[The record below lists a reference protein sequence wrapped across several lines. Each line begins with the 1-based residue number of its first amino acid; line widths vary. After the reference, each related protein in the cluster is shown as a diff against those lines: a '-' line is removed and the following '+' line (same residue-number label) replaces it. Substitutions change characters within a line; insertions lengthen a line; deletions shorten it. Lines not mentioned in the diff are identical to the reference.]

1 MRKGLIF
8 VSLLLSAQI
17 VCAQQSMEYSQ
28 PDKLFYEGK
37 AYFDQGHYKAAYERL
52 SEYEQGLATKDRSPR
67 YIEAD
72 YYITCCMYE
81 LKAPQA
87 GKKMSD
93 FCAENPQSTLVNRV
107 RFLSATN
114 LYNKGSFR
122 EAVEEFEKCD
132 MNFLSDGES
141 ADYLFK
147 KGYALLQCQEIEKS
161 KSTFTRLLG
170 SQTKYNVAANYY
182 KAYTDYLTKDYE
194 KALPVFEELKSD
206 PTYARIVPYYIF
218 QIYYAQK
225 RYDEVLTTGEELL
238 QKDPKN
244 TNSKEIHRILG
255 ECYYAKKDYA
265 NTIKYLSQY
274 QKEADQVVRDNMYM
288 LGNSYYQTGD
298 YKNAITCLQ
307 TVTTVED
314 AMGQNAYLYLGSCYT
329 KEKNTTNARFCFESA
344 SRMDFDA
351 NVKEEAFFN
360 YALTIYEQ
368 SYSPFNESITA
379 FERFLETFPNSQYR
393 DKVYNY
399 MTNLYLTTKNYAEA
413 YASIEKI
420 KEKNIQLYEARQRI
434 AYSMGIEEFTNGN
447 YAKAIERF
455 NLSLKDGQYNRTL
468 EASTIFWRGE
478 AYYKQKDFTKSAAD
492 FQTFVN
498 SSGARNCDEFILAHY
513 NVGYSKFTEKQYSE
527 ALTWFRKYVNM
538 EEKNKTLIADANNRI
553 GDCYFFQRD
562 FGNAVK
568 SYSQVY
574 SLRGPGAD
582 YACFQQG
589 FIQGL
594 QKDYDGKIATLNK
607 LQKTFPQSEYLA
619 DAKYEIGRAYIM
631 MNQNDKA
638 IKTFDELNR
647 DYPHSPLSRKGRLQ
661 TAMLYDEMNQ
671 TDKSVAAY
679 KQIVDYF
686 PTSVEAHT
694 ALDNLKRIY
703 FEQDNIQGYAD
714 YVATLGGFVKFQRS
728 EQDSLTYLA
737 AENLYEKE
745 QYAKAAKS
753 FNNFIEKF
761 PESEFVNKAH
771 YNLADSYL
779 QIKDTANAKK
789 EFAFVAGLVGSPD
802 RENALV
808 NLSKI
813 QYEQLD
819 YKNAIASMETL
830 DSIAQRPENK
840 LAARL
845 GIMRS
850 HNLLGNLEQTVD
862 AATLLTNHDKLDP
875 AIYREAL
882 FTRARTYELLGDST
896 LALADYKE
904 LSGNCMDAYGAESQ
918 FIKQEYSFRAGKY
931 DETEKEIFDFI
942 DKNTPHQYW
951 LAKSFILLSDVYMA
965 QGRTFE
971 AKQYLLSV
979 RENYSGNDDIASEI
993 KLRLAKIEQSE
1004 NEKIVNEK

>member
-8 VSLLLSAQI
+8 VSMLISAQLM
-17 VCAQQSMEYSQ
+17 CAQQSKEYSHA
-28 PDKLFYEGK
+28 DKLFYEGK
-37 AYFDQGHYKAAYERL
+37 ALYDLGRYKAAYERM
-52 SEYEQGLATKDRSPR
+52 SEYAQTLETNDRSPR
-67 YIEAD
+67 SVEAD

-81 LKAPQA
+81 LKSRQV
-87 GKKMSD
+87 GKKMDD
-93 FCAENPQSTLVNRV
+93 FCAENPQSTLVNRIH
-107 RFLSATN
+107 FLSGSY
-114 LYNKGSFR
+114 LYDKGLYK
-122 EAVEEFEKCD
+122 EAVEAFDKCD
-132 MNFLSDGES
+132 MNFLPDSES

-147 KGYALLQCQEIEKS
+147 EGYALLQCQEVERAKN
-161 KSTFTRLLG
+161 TFARLL
-170 SQTKYNVAANYY
+170 SRQTKYNVAANYY

-206 PTYARIVPYYIF
+206 PNYARIVPYYIF

-238 QKDPKN
+238 QNDTKN
-244 TNSKEIHRILG
+244 PNNKEIHRILG

-265 NTIKYLSQY
+265 NTVKYLSAY

-298 YKNAITCLQ
+298 YKNAIACLQ
-307 TVTTVED
+307 TVTAVED

-329 KEKNTTNARFCFESA
+329 KEKNITNARFCFESA
-344 SRMDFDA
+344 SRMDFDP

-447 YAKAIERF
+447 YAKAIDRF
-455 NLSLKDGQYNRTL
+455 NTSLKDGQYNRTL

-478 AYYKQKDFTKSAAD
+478 AYYKLKDFNKSAAD
-492 FQTFVN
+492 FETFVN
-498 SSGARNCDEFILAHY
+498 SIGARNCDEFVLAHY
-513 NVGYSKFTEKQYSE
+513 NVGYSKFTEKRYAD

-553 GDCYFFQRD
+553 GDCYFNQRD
-562 FGNAVK
+562 FANAVK

-594 QKDYDGKIATLNK
+594 QKDYNGKIATLNK

-631 MNQNDKA
+631 MKQNDKA
-638 IKTFDELNR
+638 IKTYDELSR
-647 DYPHSPLSRKGRLQ
+647 DYPHSPLSRKGKLQ

-671 TDKSVAAY
+671 TEKSIAAY

-714 YVATLGGFVKFQRS
+714 YVGTLGGFVKFQRS
-728 EQDSLTYLA
+728 EQDSLTYLS
-737 AENLYEKE
+737 AENLYEKG
-745 QYAKAAKS
+745 QYDKSAKS
-753 FNNFIEKF
+753 FRNFIDKF

-771 YNLADSYL
+771 FNLGDSYY
-779 QIKDTANAKK
+779 QIGDTAKAKE
-789 EFAFVAGLVGSPD
+789 EFAIVSKLVGSSD

-808 NLSKI
+808 LLSKI
-813 QYEQLD
+813 QYEQND
-819 YKNAIASMETL
+819 YKNAIVSMTTL
-830 DSIAQRPENK
+830 DSIAQHPENK

-845 GIMRS
+845 GLMRC
-850 HNLLGNLEQTVD
+850 HNLLGELEQTVD
-862 AATLLTNHDKLDP
+862 AATLLSNSDKLDP

-896 LALADYKE
+896 LALADYTT

-918 FIKQEYSFRAGKY
+918 FIKQEYIFRAGKL
-931 DETEKEIFDFI
+931 DETEKEIFNFI

-965 QGRTFE
+965 QDREFE

-979 RENYSGNDDIASEI
+979 RENYNGNDDIASEI
-993 KLRLAKIEQSE
+993 KLRLAKIEQRE
-1004 NEKIVNEK
+1004 NDKIVNGK

>member
-8 VSLLLSAQI
+8 ASMLVASQLL
-17 VCAQQSMEYSQ
+17 CAQQTKEYSRA
-28 PDKLFYEGK
+28 DKLFYEGK
-37 AYFDQGHYKAAYERL
+37 TYFDQGRYKAAYERL
-52 SEYEQGLATKDRSPR
+52 SEYAQTLSTKDRSPR
-67 YIEAD
+67 YIETD

-81 LKAPQA
+81 LKTKQV
-87 GKKMSD
+87 GKKMDD
-93 FCAENPQSTLVNRV
+93 FRAENPQSTLVNRIH
-107 RFLSATN
+107 FLSASYKYDRA
-114 LYNKGSFR
+114 LYK
-122 EAVEEFEKCD
+122 EAVEDFDKCD
-132 MNFLSDGES
+132 MNLLSDSEF

-147 KGYALLQCQEIEKS
+147 DGYSLLQCQEIERAKNI
-161 KSTFTRLLG
+161 FARLLCN
-170 SQTKYNVAANYY
+170 QTKYNVAANYY

-194 KALPVFEELKSD
+194 KALPVFEELKND
-206 PTYARIVPYYIF
+206 PNYARIVPYYIF
-218 QIYYAQK
+218 QIYYEQK
-225 RYDEVLTTGEELL
+225 RYEEVLMIGEELL

-244 TNSKEIHRILG
+244 QNNKEIHRILG
-255 ECYYAKKDYA
+255 ECYYAKKDYP
-265 NTIKYLSQY
+265 NTIKYLAVY
-274 QKEADQVVRDNMYM
+274 QKEAEQVVRENMYM

-298 YKNAITCLQ
+298 YKNAVACLQ
-307 TVTTVED
+307 TVTSVED

-329 KEKNTTNARFCFESA
+329 KEKNITNARFCFESA

-420 KEKNIQLYEARQRI
+420 KEKNIQIYEARQRI

-447 YAKAIERF
+447 YQKAIDRF
-455 NLSLKDGQYNRTL
+455 NTSLKDGQYNRSL

-478 AYYKQKDFTKSAAD
+478 AYYKLKDFTKSGAD
-492 FQTFVN
+492 FETFVN
-498 SSGARNCDEFILAHY
+498 SIGARNCDEFVLAHY
-513 NVGYSKFTEKQYSE
+513 NVGYSKFTDKRYSD

-553 GDCYFFQRD
+553 GDCYFYLRD

-568 SYSQVY
+568 SYSQVF
-574 SLRGPGAD
+574 SMRGPGAD
-582 YACFQQG
+582 YACFQQA

-594 QKDYDGKIATLNK
+594 QKDYNGKIATLNK

-631 MNQNDKA
+631 MKQNDKA
-638 IKTFDELNR
+638 IKTYDELSR
-647 DYPHSPLSRKGRLQ
+647 EYPHSPLSRKGRLQ
-661 TAMLYDEMNQ
+661 TAMLYDEMNK
-671 TDKSVAAY
+671 TDKSIAAY
-679 KQIVDYF
+679 KEIVDYF

-737 AENLYEKE
+737 AENLYEKGE
-745 QYAKAAKS
+745 YARAAKS
-753 FNNFIEKF
+753 LSSFIEKF

-771 YNLADSYL
+771 FDLGDSYY
-779 QIKDTANAKK
+779 KSGDTAKAK
-789 EFAFVAGLVGSPD
+789 EQFAIVSSLVGSSD

-808 NLSKI
+808 LLSKI

-819 YKNAIASMETL
+819 YKNAIVSMETL
-830 DSIAQRPENK
+830 DSIAQNPENK

-845 GIMRS
+845 GIMRC
-850 HNLLGNLEQTVD
+850 HNLLGDLEQTVD
-862 AATLLTNHDKLDP
+862 AATLLSNSDKLDP

-896 LALADYKE
+896 LALADYKT

-918 FIKQEYSFRAGKY
+918 YIKQEYSFRAGQLA
-931 DETEKEIFDFI
+931 ETEKEIFNFI

-951 LAKSFILLSDVYMA
+951 LAKSFILLSDVYMK
-965 QGRTFE
+965 QGKEFE

-993 KLRLAKIEQSE
+993 KRRLAVIEQSE
-1004 NEKIVNEK
+1004 NDKIVNGK

>member
-8 VSLLLSAQI
+8 VSLLVFAQLMS
-17 VCAQQSMEYSQ
+17 AQQSKEYSHA
-28 PDKLFYEGK
+28 DKLFYEGK
-37 AYFDQGHYKAAYERL
+37 TFYDQGHYKAAYERL
-52 SEYEQGLATKDRSPR
+52 SEYALTLPTKDRSPR
-67 YIEAD
+67 FIETD

-81 LKAPQA
+81 LKDQQV
-87 GKKMSD
+87 GKKMDD
-93 FCAENPQSTLVNRV
+93 FRAENPQSTLVNRV
-107 RFLSATN
+107 NFLSASYKYDRG
-114 LYNKGSFR
+114 LYK
-122 EAVEEFEKCD
+122 EAVEDFDKCD
-132 MNFLSDGES
+132 INLLSDRES

-147 KGYALLQCQEIEKS
+147 EGYSLLQCQEIERS
-161 KSTFTRLLG
+161 KSTFARLL
-170 SQTKYNVAANYY
+170 SRQTKYNVAANYY

-206 PTYARIVPYYIF
+206 PNYARIVPYYTF
-218 QIYYAQK
+218 QIYYSQK

-238 QKDPKN
+238 QSDPKN
-244 TNSKEIHRILG
+244 PNSKEVYRILG

-265 NTIKYLSQY
+265 KTIEYLSAY
-274 QKEADQVVRDNMYM
+274 QKEAGQVVRDNMYM

-307 TVTTVED
+307 TVTSVED
-314 AMGQNAYLYLGSCYT
+314 AMGQNAYLYLGSCYV
-329 KEKNTTNARFCFESA
+329 KEKNITNARFCFESA
-344 SRMDFDA
+344 SRMDFDQ

-455 NLSLKDGQYNRTL
+455 NTSLKDGQYNRTL

-478 AYYKQKDFTKSAAD
+478 AYYKQKDFAKSAAD
-492 FQTFVN
+492 FETFVN
-498 SSGARNCDEFILAHY
+498 SAGARNCDEFTLAHY
-513 NVGYSKFTEKQYSE
+513 NVGYSKFTEKQYSN

-553 GDCYFFQRD
+553 GDCYFYLRD
-562 FGNAVK
+562 FNNAVK

-574 SLRGPGAD
+574 SMRGPGAD
-582 YACFQQG
+582 YACFQQA

-594 QKDYDGKIATLNK
+594 QKDYNGKISTLNK

-638 IKTFDELNR
+638 IKTYDELSR
-647 DYPHSPLSRKGRLQ
+647 DYPHSPLSRKGKLQ
-661 TAMLYDEMNQ
+661 TAMLYDEMNK
-671 TDKSVAAY
+671 TDKSIAAY
-679 KQIVDYF
+679 KEIVDYF

-737 AENLYEKE
+737 AENLYEKGE
-745 QYAKAAKS
+745 YARASKS
-753 FNNFIEKF
+753 FANFIEKF

-771 YNLADSYL
+771 FNLGDCYY
-779 QIKDTANAKK
+779 QIKDTTNAKK
-789 EFAFVAGLVGSPD
+789 EFAVVAGLVGSSD

-808 NLSKI
+808 LLSQI
-813 QYEQLD
+813 QYEQKD
-819 YKNAIASMETL
+819 YKNAISSMETL
-830 DSIAQRPENK
+830 DSVAQHPENK

-845 GIMRS
+845 GLMRS

-862 AATLLTNHDKLDP
+862 AATLLSNSDKLDP
-875 AIYREAL
+875 AVYREAL
-882 FTRARTYELLGDST
+882 FTRARTYELLGDSA
-896 LALADYKE
+896 LALADYTA

-918 FIKQEYSFRAGKY
+918 YIKQEYAFRAGKL
-931 DETEKEIFDFI
+931 DEAEKEIFNFI

-951 LAKSFILLSDVYMA
+951 LAKSFILLSDVYLK
-965 QGRTFE
+965 QGREFE

-993 KLRLAKIEQSE
+993 KRRLAAIEQSE
-1004 NEKIVNEK
+1004 NDKIVNGK